1 MKKFALV
8 LTSLAGIGFAAPGY
22 AMEGSAAQERIQL
35 AQANVSVSVG
45 ERPSAVHH
53 RTIVRHDRG
62 NHYGWRNGR
71 SHRYGAYNH
80 YGRADKVVIVKKR
93 KPTKKT
99 VIIER

>member
-8 LTSLAGIGFAAPGY
+8 LASLAGIGFAAPGY

-35 AQANVSVSVG
+35 AQANFSVNVG
-45 ERPSAVHH
+45 ERPAVRH

-71 SHRYGAYNH
+71 GYRYGARNH
-80 YGRADKVVIVKKR
+80 YGRGDNVMIVKKR
-93 KPTKKT
+93 QPANRT

>member
-1 MKKFALV
+1 MMNFALV
-8 LTSLAGIGFAAPGY
+8 LASLAGIGFAAPGY
-22 AMEGSAAQERIQL
+22 AMEGSAALERIQL

-45 ERPSAVHH
+45 ERPAVRH

-71 SHRYGAYNH
+71 GHHYGARNH
-80 YGRADKVVIVKKR
+80 YARADNLVIVKKR
-93 KPTKKT
+93 KPAKKT

>member
-8 LTSLAGIGFAAPGY
+8 LASLAGIGFAAPGY
-22 AMEGSAAQERIQL
+22 AIEGGAAQDRIQL

-45 ERPSAVHH
+45 ERPAVRH

-62 NHYGWRNGR
+62 NNYGWRNGR
-71 SHRYGAYNH
+71 GHRYGARNH
-80 YGRADKVVIVKKR
+80 YGRADNVVIVKKR
-93 KPTKKT
+93 KPAKKT

>member
-8 LTSLAGIGFAAPGY
+8 LASLAGIGFATPGY
-22 AMEGSAAQERIQL
+22 AMEGSATQERIQL

-45 ERPSAVHH
+45 ERPAVRH

-71 SHRYGAYNH
+71 GHHYGAHNH
-80 YGRADKVVIVKKR
+80 YGRADNVVIVKKR
-93 KPTKKT
+93 PANRTM
-99 VIIER
+99 IIER